1 MKAVG
6 YIRVSRVGGREGDS
20 FISPQ
25 LQREQIET
33 VARRER
39 LEVVEVIEE
48 LDASG
53 GDASRP
59 GWIRAIEMVE
69 RGEVAGIAVWN
80 FARFSRSVKDA
91 LAALERVEGAG
102 GRVWSATEDFG
113 DGPSGKMMRTILLA
127 VGESER
133 DRARAT
139 FAAATASAVERG
151 IHIAGTIPLGY
162 RRGPDRRLVPNPS
175 AAPVVLGLFERRAR
189 GWSWARLARWA
200 AEQAY
205 GMSEN
210 GVAALIRNPVY
221 TGKARYGAA
230 TKADAHEAI
239 VPKPLWRKCQAKALP
254 SARTGKLTEKY
265 LLQGIAMCG
274 SCGKSMYLSGSG
286 RRCRNPY
293 YFCRQLSCDLHAYAQ
308 AHRLDA

>member
-1 MKAVG
+1 MRAVG

-25 LQREQIET
+25 LQREQIEA
-33 VARRER
+33 VARREG
-39 LEVVEVIEE
+39 LEVAEVIEE

-59 GWIRAIEMVE
+59 GWNRAIEMVE

-113 DGPSGKMMRTILLA
+113 EGPSGKMLRTILLA
-127 VGESER
+127 VGEAER

-139 FAAATASAVERG
+139 FSAATASAVERG
-151 IHIAGTIPLGY
+151 IHVAGTIPLGY
-162 RRGPDRRLVPNPS
+162 RRGPDRRLVPDPGT
-175 AAPVVLGLFERRAR
+175 APVVLGLFERRAR

-200 AEQAY
+200 AEQSHE
-205 GMSEN
+205 MSEN
-210 GVAALIRNPVY
+210 GVAGLIRNPVY
-221 TGKARYGAA
+221 TAEARYGAA
-230 TKADAHEAI
+230 TK
-239 VPKPLWRKCQAKALP
+239 PTPTRRSCP
-254 SARTGKLTEKY
+254 SP
-265 LLQGIAMCG
+265 CG
-274 SCGKSMYLSGSG
+274 GSASPRRSRRPG
-286 RRCRNPY
+286 RG
-293 YFCRQLSCDLHAYAQ
+293 S
-308 AHRLDA
+308 